1 MSASRLWELLARKHN
16 NELSGDEQEELDQLL
31 RLHQDVFELNETF
44 SRLKDM
50 DVKKLTT
57 PADEEKSRQ
66 SIAARIAALAPLR
79 PEEVRP
85 DEIRT
90 DDILPDHTHTNEV
103 RPNQIRP
110 DGIHPNDIRFDASG
124 EVAPQSAQPD
134 QQDFSAAED
143 FPPPSRVLKRVMA
156 WAAVCCCLVVGAVWV
171 YQLKNPLH
179 LIENKQN
186 EVATSLSKSKVQLPD
201 GSIVMLNRHSKLVYN
216 KDFGAT
222 KREISLTGEA
232 FFDISKNESVPLTV
246 IAGAVRIRVMGT
258 AFNVRAYSD
267 DSTIETSL
275 IRGSIE
281 VSSIDDPERPIRMR
295 PNEKIVFG
303 KEPSPLPSSG
313 DGKALATRKP
323 AQTFVQMNRIKPNP
337 IDSTIN
343 EIVWVQDKLVFSKEP
358 FYSVAQ
364 KMERWFQ
371 VRIKFK
377 DRISEQLSLTG
388 SLEKES
394 LTEALDALQQL
405 TPFNYKIDGGVVTI
419 SKKIN
424 PIN

>member
-31 RLHQDVFELNETF
+31 RLHQDVFEMNETF

-50 DVKKLTT
+50 EVRKLTT

-66 SIAARIAALAPLR
+66 SIAARIAALPPVR
-79 PEEVRP
+79 SEE
-85 DEIRT
+85 
-90 DDILPDHTHTNEV
+90 
-103 RPNQIRP
+103 IRP
-110 DGIHPNDIRFDASG
+110 DAST
-124 EVAPQSAQPD
+124 EEELQPVQPD
-134 QQDFSAAED
+134 QQDSSAEED
-143 FPPPSRVLKRVMA
+143 FPPPSRVHKKVIA
-156 WAAVCCCLVVGAVWV
+156 WAALCCCLVVSAVWV
-171 YQLKNPLH
+171 LRLKNPSH
-179 LIENKQN
+179 PIGNKQS
-186 EVATSLSKSKVQLPD
+186 EVATSLSKSRVQLPD
-201 GSIVMLNRHSKLVYN
+201 GSIVMLNRHSKLAYN
-216 KDFGAT
+216 KDFGVT

-232 FFDISKNESVPLTV
+232 FFDISKNEAVPLTV

-258 AFNVRAYSD
+258 AFNVRAYTD

-281 VSSIDDPERPIRMR
+281 VSSADDPERPIRMR

-303 KEPSPLPSSG
+303 KDPSPLPSSG
-313 DGKALATRKP
+313 DVRPLAPRKP

-343 EIVWVQDKLVFSKEP
+343 EIVWVQDKLIFSKEP

-371 VRIKFK
+371 VRMKFK
-377 DRISEQLSLTG
+377 DKISEQLSLTG

-405 TPFNYKIDGGVVTI
+405 TPFNYEIDNGVVTI

>member
-1 MSASRLWELLARKHN
+1 MARKHN
-16 NELSGDEQEELDQLL
+16 NELTADEQEELDQLL
-31 RLHQDVFELNETF
+31 RQHRDVFELNETF

-50 DVKKLTT
+50 DVRKLTT

-66 SIAARIAALAPLR
+66 SIAARIAAVAPVRSEEIR
-79 PEEVRP
+79 PENAPAEAA
-85 DEIRT
+85 
-90 DDILPDHTHTNEV
+90 
-103 RPNQIRP
+103 
-110 DGIHPNDIRFDASG
+110 HPDAS
-124 EVAPQSAQPD
+124 
-134 QQDFSAAED
+134 AEEHLRA
-143 FPPPSRVLKRVMA
+143 PSRIHKKVIA
-156 WAAVCCCLVVGAVWV
+156 WAALCCCLIIGALWL
-171 YQLKNPLH
+171 YRRESSQLPGAG
-179 LIENKQN
+179 KQS
-186 EVATSLSKSKVQLPD
+186 EVTTSMSKSRVRLPD
-201 GSIVMLNRHSKLVYN
+201 GSIVILNRQSKLVYN
-216 KDFGAT
+216 KDFGLS

-232 FFDISKNESVPLTV
+232 YFDIAKNEAVPLIV
-246 IAGAVRIRVMGT
+246 VAGAVRIRVMGT

-281 VSSIDDPERPIRMR
+281 VSSTDDPERTIRMR

-303 KEPSPLPSSG
+303 KDIAPSPADANARPQE
-313 DGKALATRKP
+313 TRKP

-337 IDSTIN
+337 TDSSIN

-377 DRISEQLSLTG
+377 DKISEQLSLTG

-405 TPFNYKIDGGVVTI
+405 TPFNYEIDGSMVTI